1 MNWGDRSLS
10 ILDDLVRVDI
20 FIYLMRLLDT
30 SDYNELISYSDG

>member
-1 MNWGDRSLS
+1 MNWGERSLRM
-10 ILDDLVRVDI
+10 LDDLVRFDI